1 MASPATAISHG
12 GHPWW
17 LAVNESSR
25 GLRRSGAG
33 ITPESSPACR
43 GFCFSRTL
51 AGLWPPL
58 VVAVL
63 CRRRSPASAGFP
75 SAQPIYQRNFCQLF
89 LKRDHVL
96 YIYWWL
102 AHFQRITDWYFNPN
116 HYINMI
122 LIILIIYNNNRLII
136 ILLKH

>member
-1 MASPATAISHG
+1 MGNGVELRSSNLKERTFFTLASFSNVLARRGVQSRMASPATAISHG

-96 YIYWWL
+96 YIY
-102 AHFQRITDWYFNPN
+102 
-116 HYINMI
+116 
-122 LIILIIYNNNRLII
+122 
-136 ILLKH
+136 